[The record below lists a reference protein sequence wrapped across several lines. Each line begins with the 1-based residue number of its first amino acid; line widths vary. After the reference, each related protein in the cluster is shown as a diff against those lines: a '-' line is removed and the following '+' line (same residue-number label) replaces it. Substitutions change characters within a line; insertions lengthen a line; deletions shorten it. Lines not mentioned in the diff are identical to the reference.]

1 MNINEL
7 KQQINRVIG
16 VKGDLRIQAWWMN
29 KILNDILV
37 YCDENGN
44 NSISDELILN
54 TIAKIDNIPTFTG
67 TGTGSLVQTKEVET
81 FVNEAPI
88 TENPLADISVDA
100 IGDNSTVLNPI
111 QLAKADSP
119 ISSTVSGIFI
129 SVNPLAPLKLL
140 LPIFLTLFNLT
151 LLIFLWCF
159 LV

>member
-37 YCDENGN
+37 YCDETGN

-81 FVNEAPI
+81 FENQFVN
-88 TENPLADISVDA
+88 TDEN
-100 IGDNSTVLNPI
+100 
-111 QLAKADSP
+111 
-119 ISSTVSGIFI
+119 
-129 SVNPLAPLKLL
+129 
-140 LPIFLTLFNLT
+140 
-151 LLIFLWCF
+151 
-159 LV
+159 